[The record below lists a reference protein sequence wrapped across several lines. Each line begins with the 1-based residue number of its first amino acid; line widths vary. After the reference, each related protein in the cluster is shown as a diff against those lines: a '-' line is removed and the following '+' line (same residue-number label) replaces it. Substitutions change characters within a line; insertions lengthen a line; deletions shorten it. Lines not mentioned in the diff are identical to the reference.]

1 VINYNK
7 YFIDIHL
14 AFICLSLYFDM
25 VNKQEWWKDY
35 ISQEKVWAIE
45 NYLEA
50 RGLRGIDVLEA
61 ERRKINFLKRLD
73 RVYLQQEQRQ
83 NGTGIN
89 VGILAQAISAI
100 IDELTNRDD

>member
-1 VINYNK
+1 
-7 YFIDIHL
+7 
-14 AFICLSLYFDM
+14 M